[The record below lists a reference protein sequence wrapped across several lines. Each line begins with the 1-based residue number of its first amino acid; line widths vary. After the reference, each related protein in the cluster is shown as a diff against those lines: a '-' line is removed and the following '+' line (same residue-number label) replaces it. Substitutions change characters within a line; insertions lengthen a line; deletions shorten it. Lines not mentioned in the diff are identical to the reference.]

1 GPGGGSHRA
10 HRGQPLRGRGAR
22 AARVGA
28 EGPET
33 ADGVIAAPMQ
43 AIITRICVEPGAR
56 VAEGDLLIVLE
67 SMKMENYVHAP
78 YDGVV
83 EEIAVGAGT
92 TVSAGDVLI
101 RFAREAAT
109 GQKEA

>member
-1 GPGGGSHRA
+1 
-10 HRGQPLRGRGAR
+10 
-22 AARVGA
+22 
-28 EGPET
+28 
-33 ADGVIAAPMQ
+33 MQ

-56 VAEGDLLIVLE
+56 VTEGDLLIVLE

-83 EEIAVGAGT
+83 EEIAVSAGT

-101 RFAREAAT
+101 RFADET
-109 GQKEA
+109 TTSEKEA